1 MQPSRE
7 PEETDDGVGESV
19 DDLLDDDLLDD
30 DLLDD
35 DLLDGGSRTGGSSQG
50 TDGTMSSGAGSSES
64 APSEPDTEGDSSP
77 LVGMNGRLFSGKATL
92 LSIAVIGIGMFLGGA
107 IPIVGGIGRFVG
119 LFLGAFVVGLV
130 LSNRRYVE
138 TGLVGA
144 GAATV
149 TVLSGFLG
157 AAFLPV
163 SLQVLQ
169 DYGVSFAVVA
179 AAIGLIIALVGHYFG
194 RDLRK
199 GLSQDL
205 E

>member
-7 PEETDDGVGESV
+7 REETDDGVGESV
-19 DDLLDDDLLDD
+19 EDIIDE

-35 DLLDGGSRTGGSSQG
+35 DLLDGDPRAGRSSEG
-50 TDGTMSSGAGSSES
+50 TDGTAPSES
-64 APSEPDTEGDSSP
+64 APAGAETTSGKPP
-77 LVGMNGRLFSGKATL
+77 LVGKSGRLFSGKATL
-92 LSIAVIGIGMFLGGA
+92 LAVVLTGIGMFLGGA
-107 IPIVGGIGRFVG
+107 IPLVGGIGRFVG
-119 LFLGAFVVGLV
+119 LFLAAFLVGLV
-130 LSNRRYVE
+130 LSERRYLE

-179 AAIGLIIALVGHYFG
+179 AAIGLVLALLGHYLG
-194 RDLRK
+194 RDLRA

>member
-7 PEETDDGVGESV
+7 REETDDGADESV
-19 DDLLDDDLLDD
+19 EDIIDEDLLDDDLLE
-30 DLLDD
+30 
-35 DLLDGGSRTGGSSQG
+35 GGPRAGGSSREVDV
-50 TDGTMSSGAGSSES
+50 TGAPES
-64 APSEPDTEGDSSP
+64 APDATETTDGKPP
-77 LVGMNGRLFSGKATL
+77 LVGTNGRLFSGKATL
-92 LSIAVIGIGMFLGGA
+92 LAILLTGIGMFLGGA
-107 IPIVGGIGRFVG
+107 IPLIGGIGRFVG
-119 LFLGAFVVGLV
+119 LFLAAFLVGLV
-130 LSNRRYVE
+130 LSSRRYLE

-179 AAIGLIIALVGHYFG
+179 AAVGLTLAVVGHYLG
-194 RDLRK
+194 RDLRD
-199 GLSQDL
+199 GLSRDV